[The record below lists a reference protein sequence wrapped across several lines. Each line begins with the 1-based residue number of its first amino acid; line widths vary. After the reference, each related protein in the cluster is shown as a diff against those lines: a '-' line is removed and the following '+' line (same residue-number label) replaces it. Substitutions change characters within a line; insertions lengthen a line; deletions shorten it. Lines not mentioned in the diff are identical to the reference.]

1 MTSHIVIAAY
11 LCDATCQPQQLRVWD
26 GDSFLISMIRGSERE
41 RVLGLDT
48 AEIKGKCSNEIQMAK
63 KAKRQ
68 LVELADGQRIQ
79 ILRNG
84 KDKYGRTFARVLINS
99 KNVSQILI
107 NKGLARPWLGHQ

>member
-48 AEIKGKCSNEIQMAK
+48 AEIKGKCSNEIQTASEFRYSGTARTSTAGLLLEFSSIAK
-63 KAKRQ
+63 
-68 LVELADGQRIQ
+68 
-79 ILRNG
+79 
-84 KDKYGRTFARVLINS
+84 T
-99 KNVSQILI
+99 
-107 NKGLARPWLGHQ
+107 